1 MATKRGVGN
10 KPGPT
15 VSLVILR
22 DGVFVASDDKR
33 MKGDRCEVAADIAEK
48 IIGNGHGRAV

>member
-1 MATKRGVGN
+1 
-10 KPGPT
+10 
-15 VSLVILR
+15 
-22 DGVFVASDDKR
+22 